1 MTSNCSNKS
10 FSSIFFSV
18 HFIFLVLRFG
28 DLDRRKRNGPT
39 GSFIVIFGSELPD
52 KMYGVC
58 YDDSSQNNIM
68 TDIDKHSQKPYSTPF
83 LTRGSSWVKSNIHF
97 IISIFSN
104 ISIIG
109 WTCPKNCTCDIL
121 RQELL
126 FVGTIPTRIK
136 KVKLIQRNNLEWP
149 KVASNDLIRI
159 SVGSLFANALVFE
172 FSRQKLSTQFP
183 KVIQKCSKIKQKY
196 PKLV

>member
-83 LTRGSSWVKSNIHF
+83 LTRGWSSYQMPITFPFLATFQSSVGPAQKTARAIFCVKSYC
-97 IISIFSN
+97 S
-104 ISIIG
+104 
-109 WTCPKNCTCDIL
+109 WEQYL
-121 RQELL
+121 QES
-126 FVGTIPTRIK
+126 K
-136 KVKLIQRNNLEWP
+136 K
-149 KVASNDLIRI
+149 
-159 SVGSLFANALVFE
+159 
-172 FSRQKLSTQFP
+172 
-183 KVIQKCSKIKQKY
+183 
-196 PKLV
+196 

>member
-83 LTRGSSWVKSNIHF
+83 LTRGSWVKSNIHF
-97 IISIFSN
+97 ISIFSN

-126 FVGTIPTRIK
+126 FVGTIPTRTK
-136 KVKLIQRNNLEWP
+136 KVKLIQKIRNNLEWP
-149 KVASNDLIRI
+149 TTASNDLIRI
-159 SVGSLFANALVFE
+159 ISVSSLFTNDLVF
-172 FSRQKLSTQFP
+172 
-183 KVIQKCSKIKQKY
+183 V
-196 PKLV
+196 V